1 MLLIYRVK
9 SDKNDVIGVL
19 ERLFYK
25 YLNIFIF
32 ILAFVTDLTECS
44 ADIVNHSY
52 IPIIVGSSLGGLII
66 VVLIA
71 YIIGRRCESKGG
83 YDTI

>member
-1 MLLIYRVK
+1 ML
-9 SDKNDVIGVL
+9 S
-19 ERLFYK
+19 
-25 YLNIFIF
+25 
-32 ILAFVTDLTECS
+32 FVTDLTECS
-44 ADIVNHSY
+44 ADIVKHSY

-71 YIIGRRCESKGG
+71 YIIGQRCESKGV